1 MSIRMW
7 TALYDAHLFDLVFVL
22 VPNLGLDA
30 RALIFFYSAQ
40 VDTPGHRRH
49 LGAELPP

>member
-1 MSIRMW
+1 MW
-7 TALYDAHLFDLVFVL
+7 IALYDAHLFDLVSIL

-40 VDTPGHRRH
+40 VDTLGHHCH
-49 LGAELPP
+49 LGAELPS